1 VSHPPALRWQF
12 FREQFGYRESIAML
26 VIFAGI
32 LLVRRAER
40 PSAQASISDRAP
52 MPVAD

>member
-1 VSHPPALRWQF
+1 MFLPGALFEKLPHSVAPRP
-12 FREQFGYRESIAML
+12 L
-26 VIFAGI
+26 IFAGI

-52 MPVAD
+52 RPVAD